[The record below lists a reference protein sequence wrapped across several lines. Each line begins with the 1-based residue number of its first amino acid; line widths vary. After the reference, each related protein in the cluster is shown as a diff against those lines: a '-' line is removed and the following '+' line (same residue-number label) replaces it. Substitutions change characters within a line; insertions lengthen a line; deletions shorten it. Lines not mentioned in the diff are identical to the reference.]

1 MSLRF
6 NCHFSLMKRNST
18 EFFLKNMY
26 QALSLNLDGDLCLNI
41 QLQQA
46 HKQATRATTKKRQK
60 VLGPCFFFYAG
71 NVCWLQNNND
81 NDKVLTKD

>member
-1 MSLRF
+1 M
-6 NCHFSLMKRNST
+6 C
-18 EFFLKNMY
+18 

-41 QLQQA
+41 QLQRA

-60 VLGPCFFFYAG
+60 KKKKRKCSVLVFFYVG

>member
-1 MSLRF
+1 M
-6 NCHFSLMKRNST
+6 C
-18 EFFLKNMY
+18 

-41 QLQQA
+41 QLQRA

-60 VLGPCFFFYAG
+60 KKKKCSVLVFFYVG

>member
-1 MSLRF
+1 
-6 NCHFSLMKRNST
+6 
-18 EFFLKNMY
+18 MY

-41 QLQQA
+41 QLQRA
-46 HKQATRATTKKRQK
+46 HKQATRATTKKKTEKKESARS
-60 VLGPCFFFYAG
+60 LFFFYAG

>member
-1 MSLRF
+1 
-6 NCHFSLMKRNST
+6 
-18 EFFLKNMY
+18 MY

-41 QLQQA
+41 QLQRA

-60 VLGPCFFFYAG
+60 KKKKESARSLFFFYAG

-81 NDKVLTKD
+81 NDKVLTND

>member
-1 MSLRF
+1 M
-6 NCHFSLMKRNST
+6 C
-18 EFFLKNMY
+18 

-41 QLQQA
+41 QLQRA
-46 HKQATRATTKKRQK
+46 HKQATRATTKKKDRKKKKKK
-60 VLGPCFFFYAG
+60 VLGPCFFYVG